1 MTINPLRAHPSAS
14 AAPDSPDQALARQ
27 SPGQGSLWLRFRRGC
42 VLLWLLA
49 AWSLSQSASAAPSPL
64 LTPAMLLARLPQVRV
79 IDIREGDVSASPY
92 AAGHIPGAVWAP
104 YSSWR
109 GAADNPGKL
118 RSVADYAALVRSL
131 GLNAQTPVVLVAD
144 GSDPSD
150 FGAPA
155 RVYWTL
161 KWLGLQHLAILNG
174 GMTAWT
180 RAGLPVTRQAVRAQ
194 PSDFTP
200 RLDTAILASRTQ
212 VAQDLRHKGQVLLL
226 DARPRP
232 FYLGQV
238 KAPAAVQPGTLPGAL
253 DFDNARWFPY
263 ASGTLPGQAELE
275 RIAQSMPHAAGAQ
288 QTVSFCN
295 TGHWAATNWFVLS
308 ELLHQPHVKLYP
320 GSMVDWSRAD
330 EPMANVPTRAQ
341 QLWAQL
347 RQTWAAH

>member
-1 MTINPLRAHPSAS
+1 MSIEPPQAHPSAS
-14 AAPDSPDQALARQ
+14 ATPGPSSPAAPGRRSRQAV
-27 SPGQGSLWLRFRRGC
+27 PWLRFRRGC
-42 VLLWLLA
+42 ALFWLLA

-64 LTPAMLLARLPQVRV
+64 LTPAALLAQLPQVRV
-79 IDIREGDVSASPY
+79 IDIREGDASVSPY
-92 AAGHIPGAVWAP
+92 AAGHIPGAVSAP

-109 GAADNPGKL
+109 GAADNPGQL
-118 RSVADYAALVRSL
+118 RSVADYTALVRSL

-200 RLDTAILASRTQ
+200 RLDTTILASRTQ
-212 VAQDLRHKGQVLLL
+212 VAQDLRGSRPVLLL

-238 KAPAAVQPGTLPGAL
+238 KAPAAAQPGTLPGAV
-253 DFDNARWFPY
+253 DFDNARWFPGG
-263 ASGTLPGQAELE
+263 SGALPGQAELE
-275 RIAQSMPHAAGAQ
+275 RIAQSMPHAAGTEP
-288 QTVSFCN
+288 TVSFCN

-308 ELLHQPHVKLYP
+308 ELLHQPDVKLYP

-330 EPMANVPTRAQ
+330 EPMANVPSRAQ

-347 RQTWAAH
+347 QQTWAAH